1 MLKACGSQFAY
12 VRLSAG
18 SNPDNELR
26 YHFMEKRA
34 FGWAGSMWEVTAIEG
49 SMARQTNFAVTGVVL
64 FVFGL
69 CSPSA
74 ARADETPPRDESS
87 YSSLVDEPSREQL
100 FQQEVIPAAMA
111 EVAAEAKATGEDVTN
126 LALPP
131 TFSFPHNALRNII
144 LDSAG
149 NVVKDEER
157 KNSMFGIDVS
167 HYTAPSLLLDALKD
181 QQVKFIYVKATQ
193 GASFKDDNFADF
205 WTRLAGGD
213 SVGRDHVRRKGV
225 PADARIPRG
234 AYHFLSSSS
243 AATGIAQAN
252 AFVDYVNLHGG
263 FKPDDLP
270 PTVDLEWDATRTVKD
285 QWVGHDTDEI
295 VAKVLDCLKQIEKRT
310 NRKPVLYTARTWFSN
325 QTIPLSRIG
334 ELSAYP
340 IWIADYNPQDKK
352 LEKPSDLPKT
362 VRMLWQFTDRSLL
375 PKLGITKSGLDASIY
390 YGDDATFAKDFGL
403 PAPSH

>member
-1 MLKACGSQFAY
+1 MVGL
-12 VRLSAG
+12 
-18 SNPDNELR
+18 
-26 YHFMEKRA
+26 
-34 FGWAGSMWEVTAIEG
+34 
-49 SMARQTNFAVTGVVL
+49 TNIVGTGVVL
-64 FVFGL
+64 FGFGL
-69 CSPSA
+69 FSPSA

-87 YSSLVDEPSREQL
+87 YSSLVDEPSRDEL

-131 TFSFPHNALRNII
+131 TFSFPHNALINIVT
-144 LDSAG
+144 DDAG
-149 NVVKDEER
+149 HSKDEDR
-157 KNSMFGIDVS
+157 KNSIFGIDVS

-205 WTRLAGGD
+205 WSRLAGGN
-213 SVGRDHVRRKGV
+213 SVGRDHVRRNGV

-270 PTVDLEWDATRTVKD
+270 PTLDLEWDATRTVKD
-285 QWVGHDTDEI
+285 QWVGHDADEI

-310 NRKPVLYTARTWFSN
+310 NRKPVLYTARGWWTD
-325 QTIPLSRIG
+325 QTVPLSRIG
-334 ELSAYP
+334 EFSAYH
-340 IWIADYNPQDKK
+340 IWLADYNPRDKQ
-352 LEKPSDLPKT
+352 LEKPRDLPKT
-362 VRMLWQFTDRSLL
+362 VRVLWQFTDRSLL
-375 PKLGITKSGLDASIY
+375 PKLGIAKGGLDASIY

-403 PAPSH
+403 PEPAH